1 MQYLK
6 RAGVDGAL
14 IVTTPQEVA
23 MADVRKELSF
33 CKKVGIP
40 VLGVVENMA
49 GLSER
54 CFGDEEEEEE
64 SGGLGGAPRFV
75 DERTGVDVTAAVRDA
90 VSEKLGREFAERL
103 RVEVDVFA
111 PSRGGAAKMC
121 ADAGVPF
128 LGRVPLDRG
137 PPRGSAAPY
146 PTGFG
151 EERRG
156 WGRGEPRGGPSAR
169 SSRG

>member
-1 MQYLK
+1 
-6 RAGVDGAL
+6 
-14 IVTTPQEVA
+14 

-40 VLGVVENMA
+40 VLGVVENMS

-54 CFGDEEEEEE
+54 CFGDEEEE
-64 SGGLGGAPRFV
+64 SGGGAPRFV
-75 DERTGVDVTAAVRDA
+75 DERSGVDVTAAVRDA
-90 VSEKLGREFAERL
+90 VREKLGREFAARL

-128 LGRVPLDRG
+128 LGRVPLDPRVAAAGERG
-137 PPRGSAAPY
+137 ASILDGCSDDESGAGDGAGGAPARRAVRAVVEGVKKALAA
-146 PTGFG
+146 
-151 EERRG
+151 RD
-156 WGRGEPRGGPSAR
+156 AA
-169 SSRG
+169 